1 MAVTMQRDF
10 DESLLVRGQKA
21 GTVVVVKFL
30 STERRIAK
38 RDHCKRRMCSDVLER
53 GDDALLDTAVT
64 DGRSVIEAKRDAD
77 HAPLRLKF

>member
-1 MAVTMQRDF
+1 
-10 DESLLVRGQKA
+10 
-21 GTVVVVKFL
+21 
-30 STERRIAK
+30 
-38 RDHCKRRMCSDVLER
+38 MCSDVLER